1 MKNLTKLN
9 KNFKLNDETFE
20 NVDELLIYSRSIS
33 NDIYSFFTSWFDK
46 KEFISVKTSGSTGK
60 PITIQLKKKHMTN
73 SALATGYYFDL
84 HQHTKA
90 LLCLSPNFIAG
101 KMMLVRAMVLGWQLD
116 IVEPDAHP
124 LDKTKSN
131 YKFCAMVPLQLS
143 NSLAQLHRIKILL
156 VGGAPVSNE
165 LQDRLYDLSTKIYAS
180 YGMTETITH
189 VALKKLN
196 QYSGCELGS
205 VSNYKVLP
213 NVQISIDNRGCLVIE
228 APKIADKPIVT
239 NDLAELISD
248 NEFKW
253 LGRYDSIINSGGIKL
268 IPEQIEKKLSAVIDC
283 RFFVAGIPDEL
294 LGEKLVLVVEDENYV
309 LNDEIATSRRIGIR
323 NDEQIRDLK
332 LKIENLNSLH
342 KYEMPK
348 EIFFIDQFIETETKK
363 IQRRQTLDLIFRFPP
378 LPRR

>member
-33 NDIYSFFTSWFDK
+33 NDIYSFFKSWFDK
-46 KEFISVKTSGSTGK
+46 NEFIEVNTSGSSGT
-60 PITIQLKKKHMTN
+60 PSTIQLKKIHMVN
-73 SALATGYYFDL
+73 SALATGVYFDL

-124 LDKTKSN
+124 LDKTKST
-131 YKFCAMVPLQLS
+131 YDFCAMVPLQLS
-143 NSLAQLHRIKILL
+143 NSLSKLDQIKKLI
-156 VGGAPVSNE
+156 VGGAAVSDE
-165 LQDRLYDLSTKIYAS
+165 LVEKLQDISTSVYAT

-189 VALKKLN
+189 IAIKQLN
-196 QYSGCELGS
+196 HFQNVTLS
-205 VSNYKVLP
+205 VVERLCFKTLP
-213 NVQISIDNRGCLVIE
+213 HIKITTDTRSCLVIE

-239 NDLAELISD
+239 NDLVALISD

-294 LGEKLVLVVEDENYV
+294 LGEKLVLLIEGENSGNV
-309 LNDEIATSRRIGIR
+309 ISNKVR
-323 NDEQIRDLK
+323 NLS
-332 LKIENLNSLH
+332 NLN

-348 EIFFIDQFIETETKK
+348 EIFFVDQFVETETKK
-363 IQRRQTLDLIFRFPP
+363 IQRQQTLDLIF
-378 LPRR
+378 